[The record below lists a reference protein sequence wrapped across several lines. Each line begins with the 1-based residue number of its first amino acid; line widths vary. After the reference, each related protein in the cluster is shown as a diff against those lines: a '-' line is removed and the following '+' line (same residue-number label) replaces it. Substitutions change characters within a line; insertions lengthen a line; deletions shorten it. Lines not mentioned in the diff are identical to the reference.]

1 MRESEG
7 AMKDTGLD
15 VLFVCMG
22 NICRSPLAEGIARH
36 RLGVSHPCWRFDSA
50 GTGNW
55 HCGEPP
61 DQRAIAVAASHGID
75 IAGLRARQI
84 RDEDFDRF
92 DLILCADNANLDAV
106 QSLRRNPGRAHC
118 DLLLRYANADVLEV
132 PDPYFGGMP
141 QFSAV
146 FGLLSQAM
154 EPLRQRLAQH
164 HGRRSATMC
173 R

>member
-1 MRESEG
+1 MN
-7 AMKDTGLD
+7 DTGLD

-36 RLGVSHPCWRFDSA
+36 RLGAQHPHWRFDSA

-61 DQRAIAVAASHGID
+61 DQRAIAVAAGHGID
-75 IAGLRARQI
+75 ITGLRARQI
-84 RDEDFDRF
+84 RDQDFDHF
-92 DLILCADNANLDAV
+92 DLILCADNDNLGAV
-106 QSLRRNPGRAHC
+106 QSLRRHHGRAHC
-118 DLLLRYANADVLEV
+118 DLLLRYVHADVLEV
-132 PDPYFGGMP
+132 PDPYFGGMA

-154 EPLRQRLAQH
+154 EPLRQRLVH
-164 HGRRSATMC
+164 HVDKRSATMC

>member
-1 MRESEG
+1 MLESEKP
-7 AMKDTGLD
+7 MSDDSLK

-36 RLGVSHPCWRFDSA
+36 RLGARHPRWQFDSA

-55 HCGEPP
+55 HRGEPP
-61 DQRAIAVAASHGID
+61 DTRAIAIAASNGID
-75 IAGLRARQI
+75 ISGLRARQI
-84 RDEDFDRF
+84 QPEDFDRF
-92 DLILCADNANLDAV
+92 DLILCADNDNLAV
-106 QSLRRNPGRAHC
+106 VQQRHRPDSRAQC
-118 DLLLRYANADVLEV
+118 DLLLGYAAHADVLEV

-141 QFSAV
+141 QFAAV

-154 EPLRQRLAQH
+154 EPLRQRLVQH
-164 HGRRSATMC
+164 HGKRSATM